1 MKFRPFVLAALLSA
15 STTAFTG
22 CGSDG
27 GATPESVVENYA
39 NIMFAKYSDA
49 LSGAEDLQIAIG
61 DFLDDPSE
69 GSLENARQ
77 AWIDARV
84 PYQRTEFSRFFG
96 SPIDGADAD
105 GSPENRINAWP
116 LDEARIEYIIGDE
129 DEGDI
134 DVDLLIDLNMQPGEG
149 GEPEKN
155 VTAGYH
161 AIEFLLWGADD
172 LNGGFNNVP
181 GDRPYTDYTTD
192 EDADNRSDFL
202 ATAAQL
208 LVDDLTSVVEGWDP
222 DVAGNYREEFLAQ
235 DPLVSLGGILS
246 GLATLTAFEMA
257 GERIG
262 AAVDT
267 GDQEEEH
274 SCFSDNTINDYR
286 DVAVGIAEIYA
297 GKYGSVSGPSL
308 EELIAQA
315 SPDLADRIGSEIQ
328 DVIDAMDAIEG
339 PFDQAILEGNPLGN
353 AQVQDVR
360 IAYETL
366 GESWEDVAAA
376 LDVAVENG
384 L

>member
-1 MKFRPFVLAALLSA
+1 MKFRPFALSAALAASVVFA
-15 STTAFTG
+15 G
-22 CGSDG
+22 CDSDG
-27 GATPESVVENYA
+27 LSPESVVENYA
-39 NIMFAKYSDA
+39 DIMFAKYSDA
-49 LSGAEDLQIAIG
+49 LSGAEDLQIAIQ
-61 DFLDDPSE
+61 DFLDSPSA
-69 GSLENARQ
+69 GTLEDARD
-77 AWIDARV
+77 AWIAARV
-84 PYQRTEFSRFFG
+84 PYQRTEFARFFG
-96 SPIDGADAD
+96 TPIDGANAD
-105 GSPENRINAWP
+105 GEPETRINAWP

-134 DVDLLIDLNMQPGEG
+134 DVDLLIDLNLQPGTG

-155 VTAGYH
+155 ITAGYH
-161 AIEFLLWGADD
+161 AIEFLLWGEDD
-172 LNGGFNNVP
+172 FNGGFNSVP

-202 ATAAQL
+202 AAAAQL
-208 LVDDLTSVVEGWDP
+208 LVDDLTTVVEGWDP
-222 DVAGNYREEFLAQ
+222 EVAGNFREEFLAQ
-235 DPLVSLGGILS
+235 DALVSLGGILS

-262 AAVDT
+262 AAVDI

-286 DVAVGIAEIYA
+286 DTAVGIAEIYA
-297 GKYGSVSGPSL
+297 GQYGSVSGPSL
-308 EELIAQA
+308 KELIEQA
-315 SPDLADRIGSEIQ
+315 SPDLAGRIDTEIQ
-328 DVIDAMDAIEG
+328 DIIDAMDAIDG
-339 PFDQAILEGNPLGN
+339 PFDQAILEGNPVGN

-366 GESWEDVAAA
+366 GESWEDVASA